1 MAILQGFPG
10 LKVQVVV
17 GDLPLREYKDSE
29 NLPKA
34 NAVSKYIESITDAE
48 FALRVQFGATFPTNR
63 DVVVKISMDGN
74 EIAYDRIAANDLRH
88 PDGCLHD
95 GALVKVGHQTSLQ
108 KFKFVPVQSIVER
121 RRLTPE
127 FEDKIAQTGTI
138 TVELQHCTNVR
149 KDWLQTAKSQRIA
162 ELGEIPES
170 AMKHDPKSH
179 QACLSAPV
187 PKDEQDIEDWDW
199 VGDGPFAKFNF
210 HYRSL
215 EFLQA
220 MWIAPRPAEL
230 RGRTEARR
238 SPAETLR
245 PVRKAGKRDARG
257 RQIDRVQ
264 QNPSH
269 DSGLGVEDEVNF
281 VSSQPVR
288 KRRLGRSGAT
298 LDNAIDVDELLD
310 YEGEAAIKK
319 MVAR

>member
-17 GDLPLREYKDSE
+17 GDLPLPEYKDSE
-29 NLPKA
+29 NPPKA
-34 NAVSKYIESITDAE
+34 NAVSKYIESVTDAE

-74 EIAYDRIAANDLRH
+74 DIAYDRIAAKDLRH
-88 PDGCLHD
+88 PNGCLHD
-95 GALVKVGHQTSLQ
+95 GALVKNGRETSLQ
-108 KFKFVPVQSIVER
+108 KFKFVPVQGIDER
-121 RRLTPE
+121 RLLTPE
-127 FEDKIAQTGTI
+127 FAGKVAQTGTI

-149 KDWLQTAKSQRIA
+149 KDWLQIAKAQRVA

-170 AMKHDPKSH
+170 AMKEDPKSH
-179 QACLSAPV
+179 QACLTTPV
-187 PKDEQDIEDWDW
+187 PKDEKDIEDWDW
-199 VGDGPFAKFNF
+199 VGDGPFATFNF
-210 HYRSL
+210 RYRSL
-215 EFLQA
+215 KFLQA

-238 SPAETLR
+238 GPAEALQ
-245 PVRKAGKRDARG
+245 PVRKAGKRDGRG

-264 QNPSH
+264 QNLSH
-269 DSGLGVEDEVNF
+269 DRALGGEDEVDF
-281 VSSQPVR
+281 ISSQPVR

-298 LDNAIDVDELLD
+298 KEQAIDVDELLD